1 MRKRNYQEELERE
14 LEKLREEN
22 LRLKTINDQIKEVLN
37 PEQTAKLRDIEA
49 HVSPFNN
56 LISLVQAD
64 K

>member
-1 MRKRNYQEELERE
+1 VRKRNYQEELERE

-49 HVSPFNN
+49 HVSPVNN
-56 LISLVQAD
+56 LISLVQAEG
-64 K
+64 